1 MYSQPGGGRGIKG
14 RGMNMFRARREGEA
28 AGVRL
33 SRQERNARAMAT
45 DHLQGNLGARTVQGG
60 GILVAGNV
68 VKIFLQL
75 VSLAALG
82 RLLGPDDFG
91 VMAMCWAVLS
101 FVTLFS
107 DFGLSAATI
116 QRKEIDQN
124 TVSVLFFVGIGIGVV
139 VTCILAGV
147 APVAAALFKDDRL
160 LLAVPAIALTLPM
173 NWLSAQHYALMNR
186 TMRWTDLQIGAILSQ
201 AVGTV
206 VAVLL
211 AYFTAIGFWAL
222 IAQSWIGAFVYSSYL
237 IARCDWRPSIPNDW
251 RAAWPSIKLG
261 LHLSGFSFLNY
272 FQRQL
277 DKGLVGWR
285 WGSIELGHYARA
297 YALLQV
303 PINFANSAL
312 ASAVQPALSRLQ
324 DKPEQWRRA
333 YLDALAVAVFAGGA
347 VAATLYGGAA
357 PVIRTVY
364 GPNWEETISI
374 FGVLALALLFITP
387 MGSVG
392 WIYISL
398 GRGKQMLHWAM
409 VATPVYV
416 LGFWLGLPQG
426 AEGVAIAYSLSSA
439 LLFVPCFMLALR
451 NTSVSFGD
459 VMNVIWP
466 TSLCAAAIGLSIRW
480 LIADAST
487 LLGLFVTGLGLCL
500 YLVLAALL
508 ILTWPAYES
517 VRRRA
522 LGLVDALRRRL
533 GGRQEHTEG

>member
-1 MYSQPGGGRGIKG
+1 MNMSRGPLEGRGE
-14 RGMNMFRARREGEA
+14 R
-28 AGVRL
+28 VRL

-45 DHLQGNLGARTVQGG
+45 DHLQNNLGARTVQGG
-60 GILVAGNV
+60 GILIAGHVA
-68 VKIFLQL
+68 KIVLQL
-75 VSLAALG
+75 VTLAALG

-107 DFGLSAATI
+107 DFGLSVATI
-116 QRKEIDQN
+116 QRKDIDQN
-124 TVSVLFFVGIGIGVV
+124 TVSVLFFVGIGIGIVL
-139 VTCILAGV
+139 TCILAGA
-147 APVAAALFKDDRL
+147 APAAAAFFNDDRL
-160 LLAVPAIALTLPM
+160 LLAVPAIALTMPV
-173 NWLSAQHYALMNR
+173 NWLSAQHYALLNR
-186 TMRWTDLQIGAILSQ
+186 TMRWTDLQVGAILSQ
-201 AVGTV
+201 AIGAV
-206 VAVLL
+206 VAILL
-211 AYFTAIGFWAL
+211 AYFTPIGFWAL
-222 IAQSWIGAFVYSSYL
+222 IAQAWVGAFTYSAYL
-237 IARCDWRPSIPNDW
+237 IARCDWRPSIPHDW

-261 LHLSGFSFLNY
+261 LHISGFSLLNY
-272 FQRQL
+272 FQQQL
-277 DKGLVGWR
+277 DKALVGWR

-303 PINFANSAL
+303 PMNFANNAL

-333 YLDALAVAVFAGGA
+333 YLDALTVAVLAGGA
-347 VAATLYGGAA
+347 LAATLYGGAA

-409 VATPVYV
+409 VATPVYI
-416 LGFWLGLPQG
+416 LGFWLGLPYG
-426 AEGVAIAYSLSSA
+426 ATGVAIAYSLSAA
-439 LLFVPCFMLALR
+439 LLFIPCFVMALR

-466 TSLCAAAIGLSIRW
+466 PSLCAAAIGLGIRW

-487 LLGLFVTGLGLCL
+487 LLGLVVTGLGLCL
-500 YLVLAALL
+500 YLTLAALMVF
-508 ILTWPAYES
+508 IWPHYDS

-522 LGLVDALRRRL
+522 LEVGGALWRRI
-533 GGRQEHTEG
+533 GAFKKHTEG

>member
-1 MYSQPGGGRGIKG
+1 
-14 RGMNMFRARREGEA
+14 
-28 AGVRL
+28 
-33 SRQERNARAMAT
+33 MAT
-45 DHLQGNLGARTVQGG
+45 DHLQGNLGARTVKGG
-60 GILVAGNV
+60 GILIAGHVA
-68 VKIFLQL
+68 KIFLQL
-75 VSLAALG
+75 LSLAALG

-116 QRKEIDQN
+116 QRKDVDQN
-124 TVSVLFFVGIGIGVV
+124 TVSVLFFVGIGIGVIL
-139 VTCILAGV
+139 TCILTAV
-147 APVAAALFKDDRL
+147 APVAAAFFNDDRL

-173 NWLSAQHYALMNR
+173 NWLSAQHYALLNR
-186 TMRWTDLQIGAILSQ
+186 TMRWTDLQVGAILSQ
-201 AVGTV
+201 AIGTV
-206 VAVLL
+206 VAILL
-211 AYFTAIGFWAL
+211 AYFTPIGFWAL
-222 IAQSWIGAFVYSSYL
+222 IVQAWIGALAYSSYL
-237 IARCDWRPSIPNDW
+237 IARCDWRPSIPHDW

-261 LHLSGFSFLNY
+261 LHISGFSLLNY
-272 FQRQL
+272 FQQQL
-277 DKGLVGWR
+277 DKALVGWR
-285 WGSIELGHYARA
+285 WGSVELGHYARA

-324 DKPEQWRRA
+324 DNPEQWRRA
-333 YLDALAVAVFAGGA
+333 YLDALVVAVVAGGA

-374 FGVLALALLFITP
+374 FGFLALALLFITP
-387 MGSVG
+387 MGSAG

-416 LGFWLGLPQG
+416 TGFWLGLPHG
-426 AEGVAIAYSLSSA
+426 AVGVAIAYSLSAA
-439 LLFVPCFMLALR
+439 LLFIPCFLMALR

-466 TSLCAAAIGLSIRW
+466 TSLCAAVIGLGIRW

-500 YLVLAALL
+500 YLALAAFL

-517 VRRRA
+517 VRRRGLA
-522 LGLVDALRRRL
+522 LIDTLRRRI
-533 GGRQEHTEG
+533 GAPREQNEG